1 MINQQIIKDYFN
13 GDDYTVVEYHF
24 VNGRLL
30 CNVKENTGTYLN
42 QLYRGYYYLIM
53 SSYIYKCRYS
63 IDSMAYL
70 KYLHSRLKYDRN
82 TRDAQQELKDNI
94 LGEDIIKVLREF
106 HDGDL

>member
-1 MINQQIIKDYFN
+1 MISKQIIKDYFN
-13 GDDYTVVEYHF
+13 GDDYTIVEYHF

-53 SSYIYKCRYS
+53 LSYINKCRYS

-94 LGEDIIKVLREF
+94 LGEDIIKILREF
-106 HDGDL
+106 RDGDL

>member
-1 MINQQIIKDYFN
+1 MINQQIVKDYFN

-30 CNVKENTGTYLN
+30 CNVKENIGTYLN

-53 SSYIYKCRYS
+53 SSYINKCRYS

-94 LGEDIIKVLREF
+94 LGEDIIKVLKEF
-106 HDGDL
+106 RDGDL

>member
-1 MINQQIIKDYFN
+1 MISKQIIKDYFN
-13 GDDYTVVEYHF
+13 GDDYTIVEYHF

-53 SSYIYKCRYS
+53 LSYINKCRYS

-106 HDGDL
+106 RDGDL

>member
-1 MINQQIIKDYFN
+1 MISQQIVKDYFN

-30 CNVKENTGTYLN
+30 CHVKENTGTYLN
-42 QLYRGYYYLIM
+42 QLYRGYYYLII
-53 SSYIYKCRYS
+53 SSYINKCRYS

-82 TRDAQQELKDNI
+82 SRDAQQELKDNI
-94 LGEDIIKVLREF
+94 LGEDIIKVLKEF
-106 HDGDL
+106 RDGDL

>member
-1 MINQQIIKDYFN
+1 MINQQIVKDYFN
-13 GDDYTVVEYHF
+13 GNDYTVVEYHF

-30 CNVKENTGTYLN
+30 CNVKENTDTYLN
-42 QLYRGYYYLIM
+42 QLYRGYYYLII
-53 SSYIYKCRYS
+53 SSYINKCLYS

-82 TRDAQQELKDNI
+82 TRDAQQEFKDNI

-106 HDGDL
+106 RDGDL

>member
-1 MINQQIIKDYFN
+1 MINQQIVKDYFN
-13 GDDYTVVEYHF
+13 DDDYVVTIYYFE
-24 VNGRLL
+24 NGRLL

-53 SSYIYKCRYS
+53 SSYINKCQYS

-82 TRDAQQELKDNI
+82 TIDAQQELKDNI
-94 LGEDIIKVLREF
+94 LGEDIIKVLKEF
-106 HDGDL
+106 RDGDL

>member
-1 MINQQIIKDYFN
+1 MINQQIVKDYFN
-13 GDDYTVVEYHF
+13 DDDYTVVEYHF

-53 SSYIYKCRYS
+53 SSYTNKCRYS
-63 IDSMAYL
+63 IGSMAYL

-82 TRDAQQELKDNI
+82 SRDAQQELKDNI
-94 LGEDIIKVLREF
+94 FGEDIIKVLKEF
-106 HDGDL
+106 RDGNL

>member
-1 MINQQIIKDYFN
+1 MINKQIVKDYFN
-13 GDDYTVVEYHF
+13 GDDYTIVEYHF

-53 SSYIYKCRYS
+53 SSYINKYRYS

-106 HDGDL
+106 RDDDL

>member
-1 MINQQIIKDYFN
+1 MINQQIVKDYFN

-30 CNVKENTGTYLN
+30 CNVKENTSTYLN
-42 QLYRGYYYLIM
+42 QLYRGYYYLIV
-53 SSYIYKCRYS
+53 SSYINKCRYS
-63 IDSMAYL
+63 IDNMGYL

-82 TRDAQQELKDNI
+82 TRDAKQELKDNI

-106 HDGDL
+106 RDGNL